1 MSSNLDKFAIL
12 ESFLDEVNS
21 YLPEIEAHLDQLQQ
35 HPANFE
41 AIEEAYRRAHTIAG
55 SAAMMDFYAL
65 SRVAQGMEEVLG
77 GAIDQHEGLDAP
89 TIALLRRSFSRL
101 TRLVE
106 HIRTGADDAPVL
118 AEDEVDRASLRSPI
132 ASGGIAP
139 FAPSDPSGQPAPP
152 PAAMAGVGR
161 QATQPEIPV
170 PDWLAAFGGPAALA
184 GSGPVAPPQASAP
197 RPQAPGMD
205 PWAASLADLPT
216 GHTPAM
222 PAAPHTDPFA
232 RSQAG
237 QGVGAQPSVEDM
249 LQAFQIGEAPPPPG
263 GPNDLST
270 LGTGRMPSAQRAGP
284 GALNTS
290 GTQPAS
296 MQDLVAEAEVA
307 RRQVA
312 SLRDVAIVLRD
323 AAKTLEEERT
333 ELRAFLDGSRDALD
347 RLEEWAGQQM
357 GLDLRQSPDSVR
369 RYLPLSVIWVI
380 TTRLKTLVGVV
391 NNSSRN
397 LTGKQEEIEE
407 TLGELRR
414 TLQAAGQ
421 IFSGMASMGPSP
433 DNGFSA
439 TVAQLSWAPPA
450 APATQPPVGA
460 AAPLPELSAAAR
472 AELERDVREQLRREL
487 EDEVRTEV
495 AASVRRDEEDRIR
508 QELQIQVRRQL
519 LAELTPGLG
528 MAGMLGQEPGLAQ
541 MLLSTERAPKPVQ
554 ITSEQSPEAL
564 EIFRDEAQ
572 EHLQTITEGIRQL
585 EAAPGDTAVLQSI
598 RRAMHTL
605 KGAAGMMGF
614 AAIQRLAHA
623 SEDLLDRLVAGTI
636 AFSALVLSLLLETS
650 DELDQMVSSGGG
662 TDEAAYPAVREL
674 VRRYAV
680 LTGAPVHTSG
690 ELGLAA
696 AGTHDAVRIDMA
708 DDADDGREAR
718 AAGEAPDLSVRL
730 QLSKLDDLV
739 NVFGELLINR
749 SILEERIDRLSRI
762 VGDTVQVSDRLHD
775 VGAQLE
781 SRFEAATL
789 PSGRSGPQLA
799 AGGREAP
806 SARGGGLSRLIGG
819 RRGESAPHTN
829 EFDELELDRY
839 TEFHRLSR
847 GLSEGVTDVGTL
859 AHEMEAIIR
868 EAQSSFQRESRLS
881 TDVQDRLLKA
891 RLVPLQSL
899 MPRLYRVARASASR
913 EDKEIEFFAEGTST
927 EVDRKVAEEVAGPLL
942 HIVRNAVNHGIER
955 PSDREKADKPRSGKI
970 LISAGYEGN
979 QVVISVH
986 DDGRGIDPE
995 KIRAT
1000 AIARGWIDAYAHI
1013 SDKEAINLIFQ
1024 PGVSTAETITEE
1036 SGRGV
1041 GLDVVRDAVA
1051 RLRGT
1056 IEVDST
1062 VGQGSTFTMKFPISL
1077 QIARAVL
1084 VRVSGQTLAV
1094 PMAVVDQIG
1103 RLDYYQKM
1111 ADPTPSIEMR
1121 GERYPLAYLA
1131 GYLRLQPGPVEE
1143 RSPVLLVNAGKRR
1156 VALLVDAIVAQ
1167 QEIVSKP
1174 LGPHLR
1180 DVPGVAG
1187 AAVLGNGQV
1196 VLILELHGLLAQQP
1210 RGTVVLPI
1218 PGTRPNLAG
1227 SATSS
1232 STLPLEAAGPRSSP
1246 AATDVSQSLTMPP
1259 APASGARG
1267 PFVVSSRTGESS
1279 QHHIVTPAS
1288 GRQSYVLVVD
1298 DSPSVRRVVGNM
1310 LKANGWEVQTARDGV
1325 EALDLIARQVPAA
1338 VLLDIEMPRMDGYE
1352 LLATVR
1358 SQDQYRHLPLI
1369 VLTSRAAT
1377 KHQQRAL
1384 QLGADAYVI
1393 KPYQDEEL
1401 LTTIAT
1407 LVQARSA

>member
-77 GAIDQHEGLDAP
+77 GAIDRHEGLDAP

-101 TRLVE
+101 ARLVE

-118 AEDEVDRASLRSPI
+118 AEDEVDRASLRGPT

-152 PAAMAGVGR
+152 PAAAAMAGVGR

-197 RPQAPGMD
+197 RPPAPGVD
-205 PWAASLADLPT
+205 PWAASLTDLPT
-216 GHTPAM
+216 GRTPAM
-222 PAAPHTDPFA
+222 PAAPTADPFA

-249 LQAFQIGEAPPPPG
+249 LQAFQIGGAPPPPG
-263 GPNDLST
+263 GLNDLST
-270 LGTGRMPSAQRAGP
+270 VGTGRMPSAQRAGP
-284 GALNTS
+284 GALNAS
-290 GTQPAS
+290 GAQPS
-296 MQDLVAEAEVA
+296 SVQDLMAEAEVA

-323 AAKTLEEERT
+323 AAKTLEEERS
-333 ELRAFLDGSRDALD
+333 ELRGFLDGSRDALD

-380 TTRLKTLVGVV
+380 TTRLKTLVGIV

-414 TLQAAGQ
+414 TLHAAGQ

-439 TVAQLSWAPPA
+439 TVAHLSWAPPGA
-450 APATQPPVGA
+450 ASPGQPPVDA
-460 AAPLPELSAAAR
+460 AAPMPELSAAAR

-487 EDEVRTEV
+487 EDEVRIEV

-541 MLLSTERAPKPVQ
+541 MLLSTERTPKPVQ

-614 AAIQRLAHA
+614 AAIQQLAHA

-636 AFSALVLSLLLETS
+636 AFSTLVLSLLLETS

-680 LTGAPVHTSG
+680 LTGAPVPTSG

-847 GLSEGVTDVGTL
+847 GLSEGVTD
-859 AHEMEAIIR
+859 
-868 EAQSSFQRESRLS
+868 
-881 TDVQDRLLKA
+881 
-891 RLVPLQSL
+891 
-899 MPRLYRVARASASR
+899 
-913 EDKEIEFFAEGTST
+913 
-927 EVDRKVAEEVAGPLL
+927 
-942 HIVRNAVNHGIER
+942 
-955 PSDREKADKPRSGKI
+955 
-970 LISAGYEGN
+970 
-979 QVVISVH
+979 
-986 DDGRGIDPE
+986 
-995 KIRAT
+995 
-1000 AIARGWIDAYAHI
+1000 
-1013 SDKEAINLIFQ
+1013 
-1024 PGVSTAETITEE
+1024 
-1036 SGRGV
+1036 
-1041 GLDVVRDAVA
+1041 
-1051 RLRGT
+1051 
-1056 IEVDST
+1056 
-1062 VGQGSTFTMKFPISL
+1062 
-1077 QIARAVL
+1077 
-1084 VRVSGQTLAV
+1084 
-1094 PMAVVDQIG
+1094 
-1103 RLDYYQKM
+1103 
-1111 ADPTPSIEMR
+1111 
-1121 GERYPLAYLA
+1121 
-1131 GYLRLQPGPVEE
+1131 
-1143 RSPVLLVNAGKRR
+1143 
-1156 VALLVDAIVAQ
+1156 
-1167 QEIVSKP
+1167 
-1174 LGPHLR
+1174 
-1180 DVPGVAG
+1180 
-1187 AAVLGNGQV
+1187 
-1196 VLILELHGLLAQQP
+1196 
-1210 RGTVVLPI
+1210 
-1218 PGTRPNLAG
+1218 
-1227 SATSS
+1227 
-1232 STLPLEAAGPRSSP
+1232 
-1246 AATDVSQSLTMPP
+1246 
-1259 APASGARG
+1259 
-1267 PFVVSSRTGESS
+1267 
-1279 QHHIVTPAS
+1279 
-1288 GRQSYVLVVD
+1288 
-1298 DSPSVRRVVGNM
+1298 
-1310 LKANGWEVQTARDGV
+1310 
-1325 EALDLIARQVPAA
+1325 
-1338 VLLDIEMPRMDGYE
+1338 
-1352 LLATVR
+1352 
-1358 SQDQYRHLPLI
+1358 
-1369 VLTSRAAT
+1369 
-1377 KHQQRAL
+1377 
-1384 QLGADAYVI
+1384 
-1393 KPYQDEEL
+1393 
-1401 LTTIAT
+1401 
-1407 LVQARSA
+1407 